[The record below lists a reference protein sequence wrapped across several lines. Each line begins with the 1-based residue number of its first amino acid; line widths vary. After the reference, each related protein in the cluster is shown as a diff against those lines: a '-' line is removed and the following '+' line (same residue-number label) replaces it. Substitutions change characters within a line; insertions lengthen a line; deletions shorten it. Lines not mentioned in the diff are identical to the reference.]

1 MGGKTALLA
10 GIVVL
15 VVLAA
20 IGAWFTAK
28 RYSPT
33 TPWEERAVFPWG
45 IMVPSYVFF
54 ASSGA
59 GVAIIA
65 SILLLYRPS
74 DDAVVRLV
82 RHLYI
87 LVFGLLIPA
96 WYIVLADLGRP
107 DHAVWLL
114 KGWQSSSRIAWM
126 PVFYGVLALPAFLI
140 LVHNTFFT
148 RREFTFA
155 DKVLAIIT
163 ILGGIGLEINLG
175 QVFGNAVGLQA
186 ITSPNLGL
194 MFLVAAIGLGA
205 AWMAV
210 IVLPTIR
217 FAEAPE
223 TRTKQEPF
231 VTNMPAA
238 IVAAVAVVLGIA
250 VAWWKSM
257 SAVSEPTR
265 LLFEELSSGHH
276 AAIFYGVEILLGYI
290 LAPLIAVTALLRR
303 GDKLL
308 TLLASTFFILAA
320 FAEKYGIIIG
330 AQIVRAKYQYLG
342 AALNPYYIVHEGA
355 SYHVELS
362 EAAIVIGAFALGL
375 LVYVV
380 AEALLPRFLQK

>member
-1 MGGKTALLA
+1 MSRKAVLLV
-10 GIVVL
+10 GIAVL
-15 VVLAA
+15 VALAA
-20 IGAWFTAK
+20 IGAWFTVK
-28 RYSPT
+28 RYSPE
-33 TPWEERAVFPWG
+33 TPWEERAAFPWG

-65 SILLLYRPS
+65 SALLLYRPS
-74 DDAVVRLV
+74 NESIVRLV

-107 DHAVWLL
+107 DHGIWLL

-126 PVFYGVLALPAFLI
+126 PVFYGVLALPVFLI
-140 LVHNTFFT
+140 LVHNVFFT
-148 RREFTFA
+148 RKEFTFV
-155 DKVLAIIT
+155 DKALAAIAII
-163 ILGGIGLEINLG
+163 GGIGLEINLG

-194 MFLVAAIGLGA
+194 MFLIAAIGLGA
-205 AWMAV
+205 AWTA
-210 IVLPTIR
+210 IIALPTIR
-217 FAEAPE
+217 FAEASE
-223 TRTKQEPF
+223 TRKKQEPF
-231 VTNMPAA
+231 VTNLPAT
-238 IVAAVAVVLGIA
+238 IVAAVAIVLGIA

-257 SAVSEPTR
+257 STVSEPTR

-308 TLLASTFFILAA
+308 TVLASIFFILAA
-320 FAEKYGIIIG
+320 FAEKYEIIIG
-330 AQIVRAKYQYLG
+330 AQIVRVKYQYLG

-355 SYHVELS
+355 SYYVEPS